1 MFKKII
7 VPLDGSEMAER
18 ALSKA
23 TELST
28 ALNTPLVLVRVVDT
42 ASIVRLSGVGTGVGM
57 DYGMVPE
64 IIGEEQEDS
73 KVYLEAIVKR
83 VESQGITVSGE
94 IKQGQIAPSIVDSAS
109 PDDLIVI
116 ASHGRTGVQRWFLG
130 SVAEDVI
137 RRAHCPVLLIR
148 EHPEDKHGHDS

>member
-7 VPLDGSEMAER
+7 VPLDGSAMSER
-18 ALSKA
+18 ALTKA
-23 TELST
+23 KELST
-28 ALNTPLVLVRVVDT
+28 ALHAPLVLVRVVDT
-42 ASIVRLSGVGTGVGM
+42 ASIIRLSGVGTGVGM

-64 IIGEEQEDS
+64 ILSEEQDDS
-73 KVYLEAIVKR
+73 KTYLETVIKQIQT
-83 VESQGITVSGE
+83 EGLDVSGE
-94 IKQGQIAPSIVDSAS
+94 VKQGQTAPAIVDSATAE
-109 PDDLIVI
+109 DVIVI

-148 EHPEDKHGHDS
+148 EHPEDKHVEKS